1 MTFTVRDLKK
11 RKKAIQATLAEAET
25 RFELL
30 EGTESVAECATGTDI
45 VSLRKQLDEIDA
57 ALSVLSFE
65 VEPTVPRR
73 EPFPASPTVLVDG
86 IPPRE
91 GIPADARV
99 IRRSDGS
106 FYYVD
111 STGRVIPRG

>member
-1 MTFTVRDLKK
+1 MAFTQRDLEK
-11 RKKAIQATLAEAET
+11 RKKAIEVTLAEARA

-30 EGTESVAECATGTDI
+30 EGTESVAECVTGTDI
-45 VSLRKQLDEIDA
+45 VSLRKQLDEINC
-57 ALSVLSFE
+57 ALSVLFFE
-65 VEPTVPRR
+65 EDPIVPRR
-73 EPFPASPTVLVDG
+73 ESFPTSPTVLVDG

-91 GIPADARV
+91 GIPANARV
-99 IRRSDGS
+99 IRRPDGS

>member
-1 MTFTVRDLKK
+1 MAFTERDLKR
-11 RKKAIQATLAEAET
+11 RKKAIEATLAEAEA

-30 EGTESVAECATGTDI
+30 EGTESAAECATGTDI
-45 VSLRKQLDEIDA
+45 VSLKKQLDEIDA
-57 ALSVLSFE
+57 ALSALSYE
-65 VEPTVPRR
+65 VDPTVPRR
-73 EPFPASPTVLVDG
+73 EAFPTSPTVLVDG

-91 GIPADARV
+91 GIPADAKV
-99 IRRSDGS
+99 IRRTDGS